1 MIAVTPKADKE
12 TVIEKLNTFF
22 NEHVSTEKK
31 FTDAVLDQFGKN
43 LLWEIFSNHGIG
55 VAVNVDGNFISW
67 NYPLDAT
74 NFERYQSYIESR
86 KQSFTRMEKYAILRL
101 RCPTIH
107 DYYAY
112 MLVKKWG
119 DKFYPLVTIDPLKYH
134 DGQYT
139 VKFDHSIHDTSRHTT
154 RELFD
159 VFFNFIRIKLNPPQ

>member
-1 MIAVTPKADKE
+1 MYQLVAKLEDQQLSQDDINFVEDLILNSIQEFTTP
-12 TVIEKLNTFF
+12 
-22 NEHVSTEKK
+22 
-31 FTDAVLDQFGKN
+31 TDANVHGYILACLDERGEN
-43 LLWEIFSNHGIG
+43 PLI
-55 VAVNVDGNFISW
+55 VDGNFISW

-86 KQSFTRMEKYAILRL
+86 ERSFACMEKYAILRL
-101 RCPTIH
+101 RCPTIL

-139 VKFDHSIHDTSRHTT
+139 IKFDHSIHDTSRHTT

>member
-1 MIAVTPKADKE
+1 MYHLVAKLEDQQLNQDDIKFVEDLILNSIQEFTTPMDTNVHGYILAC
-12 TVIEKLNTFF
+12 
-22 NEHVSTEKK
+22 
-31 FTDAVLDQFGKN
+31 LDERGEN
-43 LLWEIFSNHGIG
+43 PLI
-55 VAVNVDGNFISW
+55 VDGNFISW

-86 KQSFTRMEKYAILRL
+86 EWSFARMEKYAILRL

-139 VKFDHSIHDTSRHTT
+139 IKFDHSIHDTSRHTT